1 MKLQLNEE
9 SIDLLNG
16 TPSPNARYYIYYKYT
31 KTLKKPGYRGELHN
45 PTYKRISYPVY
56 TADGKTV
63 THDKTLPGRV
73 IQFLQRYNPGLTIV
87 KAIVSK
93 SVPTS
98 TTTNTPVKVPTTST
112 TPNVWENVVNPT
124 VTPVKVPTTSTTTNT
139 PVKVPTTSTTP
150 NVWEN
155 VVNPT
160 VTPVKVPTTS
170 TTTNT
175 PVKVPTVSTTV
186 SNVVK
191 ENKDPYQAKDNTL
204 LYVGAGLLSLGMIGF
219 VLMDSNK
226 GKKKKRKR

>member
-139 PVKVPTTSTTP
+139 PVKVPT
-150 NVWEN
+150 
-155 VVNPT
+155 
-160 VTPVKVPTTS
+160 
-170 TTTNT
+170 
-175 PVKVPTVSTTV
+175 VSTTV

>member
-1 MKLQLNEE
+1 MENMKLQLNEE

-139 PVKVPTTSTTP
+139 PVKVPT
-150 NVWEN
+150 
-155 VVNPT
+155 
-160 VTPVKVPTTS
+160 
-170 TTTNT
+170 
-175 PVKVPTVSTTV
+175 VSTTV